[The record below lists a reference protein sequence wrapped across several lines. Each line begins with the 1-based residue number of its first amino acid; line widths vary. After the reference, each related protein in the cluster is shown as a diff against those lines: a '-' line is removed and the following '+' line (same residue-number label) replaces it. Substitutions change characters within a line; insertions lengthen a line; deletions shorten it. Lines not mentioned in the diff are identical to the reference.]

1 MKFGGKAK
9 YSRVLPGSRKSES
22 GIRRFAIWNTRV
34 FCRMGYKCRGKISRF
49 AEGEAKYSRCSPAGV
64 SSTEGPGEELRGAGL
79 ISPGHHA
86 DALPW
91 QR

>member
-9 YSRVLPGSRKSES
+9 YVFCRVAERVKVEYAGLQF
-22 GIRRFAIWNTRV
+22 GIRGV

-49 AEGEAKYSRCSPAGV
+49 AEGEAKYSRCSPVGV

-79 ISPGHHA
+79 VSPGHHA